1 MFGKMM
7 LQTSDRLAGGVGLVR
22 SLGIL
27 VYLSVSIANLH
38 VL

>member
-1 MFGKMM
+1 M
-7 LQTSDRLAGGVGLVR
+7 LQTSNGPAGGVGLVHF
-22 SLGIL
+22 LGIL